1 MSNVINNTGDSEL
14 NESPQGFI
22 NSDAFDDNDTLNLVN
37 EFPCLNED
45 STILQDIELHSKKNL
60 TDCNIKK
67 QETISSSLY
76 EKFENI
82 YLGQKRKKKKK
93 DNTDIQH
100 KKNENLKGKTISKS
114 KAININE
121 FKNIS
126 DFGTTQ
132 ETSNQKDKTVTNEN
146 D

>member
-1 MSNVINNTGDSEL
+1 MRI
-14 NESPQGFI
+14 FI
-22 NSDAFDDNDTLNLVN
+22 LD
-37 EFPCLNED
+37 
-45 STILQDIELHSKKNL
+45 KK
-60 TDCNIKK
+60 
-67 QETISSSLY
+67 E
-76 EKFENI
+76 
-82 YLGQKRKKKKK
+82 KKKKK

-146 D
+146 DWFKDIKLFINLIS